1 MTSYV
6 IGEVISINNVEITF
20 VNVGQGD
27 GAVIQAPYR
36 FNVLIDGG
44 GGNSYSDYNPGEK
57 VYLDYLETEGITK
70 ADSAF
75 VSHYHQDHVQ
85 GIIAAMENIKVRNLF
100 LPDNME
106 GSEWRSAL
114 ENTARENGTTV
125 HYISQETL
133 LTYSNGMTIRII
145 PPSNKTG

>member
-1 MTSYV
+1 MGTCLLYTS
-6 IGEVISINNVEITF
+6 

-85 GIIAAMENIKVRNLF
+85 GIIAVSYTHLVF
-100 LPDNME
+100 
-106 GSEWRSAL
+106 RSL
-114 ENTARENGTTV
+114 HICIGK
-125 HYISQETL
+125 SD
-133 LTYSNGMTIRII
+133 LTE
-145 PPSNKTG
+145 